1 MGLIAHFSYPVPG
14 SLPSLHICQGW
25 AAPLL
30 CRTHPREGRG
40 WTGKLSFSPLSCRSK
55 HLPRPP
61 PLPVNHLAQDHLLG
75 QWGVLNSSTALCQFG
90 CLTLHLAQLID
101 SQRSRASP
109 SRQEELARVSQDEG
123 FRRKTSL
130 FKLGPLHF
138 LQRFQCFHTF
148 VISPNSSNSPARKRS
163 LSPFH
168 R

>member
-1 MGLIAHFSYPVPG
+1 MPTFPILYLETFPVCTSVRAGQHPSSAGHIQGRAGDGPANSPSHRSPAAANTCPG
-14 SLPSLHICQGW
+14 
-25 AAPLL
+25 
-30 CRTHPREGRG
+30 
-40 WTGKLSFSPLSCRSK
+40 
-55 HLPRPP
+55 PP

-75 QWGVLNSSTALCQFG
+75 QWGVLNSSTSLCQFG

-130 FKLGPLHF
+130 FKLGQLHF

>member
-14 SLPSLHICQGW
+14 NLPSLHICQGW
-25 AAPLL
+25 AAPLP

-40 WTGKLSFSPLSCRSK
+40 RPADSLSPLSHRNK
-55 HLPRPP
+55 HLPPPP
-61 PLPVNHLAQDHLLG
+61 PLLVNHLAQDHLLG

-90 CLTLHLAQLID
+90 CLTLHLAQLIG

-109 SRQEELARVSQDEG
+109 SRQEELAQVSQDEG

-148 VISPNSSNSPARKRS
+148 VFSPNSSNSPARKMS
-163 LSPFH
+163 LSPF
-168 R
+168 RR